1 MNEHGNELT
10 CPPEILDW
18 IPWYAEDALAET
30 QRGAVEAH
38 AAQCEECRKELAML
52 SGGPAP
58 SAAAPDPEPVFARV
72 LARIEAEGMDDAP
85 IRVGSHLAPA
95 RARSAPLLRDTR
107 RGGRRSLS
115 RIAAAA
121 ALVLSVGAAGWFANA
136 SARLAAATPSTARL
150 PHPRRPRSS
159 ADSGVQLD
167 VVFRGDAGI
176 ERINTDLR
184 ALGAVVVAG
193 PSQAGRYRVALPEGS
208 DASAAAAMLRAEGRG
223 VASFAEPLRP

>member
-1 MNEHGNELT
+1 MSQHNNELS

-58 SAAAPDPEPVFARV
+58 SVTVPDAEPVFARV
-72 LARIEAEGMDDAP
+72 LARIEAEGMGETP
-85 IRVGSHLAPA
+85 IRVGGHLAPA
-95 RARSAPLLRDTR
+95 RARSAPLLRHAR
-107 RGGRRSLS
+107 RSGGRRSLS

-121 ALVLSVGAAGWFANA
+121 ALVLSVGAAGWFANETIGARDSVYRTA
-136 SARLAAATPSTARL
+136 SAPQVSPLAS
-150 PHPRRPRSS
+150 
-159 ADSGVQLD
+159 DSGVQLD

-208 DASAAAAMLRAEGRG
+208 DATAAAAMLRAEGRG

>member
-1 MNEHGNELT
+1 MNERNNELT
-10 CPPEILDW
+10 CPAEILDW

-58 SAAAPDPEPVFARV
+58 SASAPDPEPVFARV
-72 LARIEAEGMDDAP
+72 LARIEAEGMGNPP
-85 IRVGSHLAPA
+85 IHVGAHLAPA
-95 RARSAPLLRDTR
+95 RARSAPLLHGMR
-107 RGGRRSLS
+107 RSGRRSLS

-121 ALVLSVGAAGWFANA
+121 ALVLSVGAAGWFANEALESRGDSVYRTA
-136 SARLAAATPSTARL
+136 SAPEVTPLA
-150 PHPRRPRSS
+150 

-184 ALGAVVVAG
+184 ALSAVVVAG

-208 DASAAAAMLRAEGRG
+208 DATAAAAMLRAEGTG

>member
-1 MNEHGNELT
+1 MNERSNELT
-10 CPPEILDW
+10 CPAEILDW

-52 SGGPAP
+52 RGGPAP
-58 SAAAPDPEPVFARV
+58 SAAVPDPESVFARV

-85 IRVGSHLAPA
+85 VHVGSHLAPA
-95 RARSAPLLRDTR
+95 RARSAPLLRDAR
-107 RGGRRSLS
+107 RGRRAPS
-115 RIAAAA
+115 RIALAA
-121 ALVLSVGAAGWFANA
+121 ALVLSVGTAGWFANQAFGPHGDSVYRTA
-136 SARLAAATPSTARL
+136 SAPESSPLA
-150 PHPRRPRSS
+150 

-167 VVFRGDAGI
+167 VVFRGDVGI

-223 VASFAEPLRP
+223 IASFAEPLRP